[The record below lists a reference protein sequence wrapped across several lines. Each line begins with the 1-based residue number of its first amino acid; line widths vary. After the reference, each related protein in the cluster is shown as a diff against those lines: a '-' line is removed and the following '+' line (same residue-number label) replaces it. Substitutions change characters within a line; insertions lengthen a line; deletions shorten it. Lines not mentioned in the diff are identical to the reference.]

1 MNEKL
6 KILEMVQNGTISPH
20 EGADL
25 LKALEQPQTS
35 HSIKAKDSKRRFL
48 KIKVLSSGG
57 DRVNVQIPLEF
68 ATLALRGTKKANIL
82 QLDKLERMNVDL
94 DTDLIIQMIEDG
106 IVGDIVDI
114 EDADGDIV
122 KIWIE

>member
-6 KILEMVQNGTISPH
+6 KILEMVQNGTISPQ
-20 EGADL
+20 EGAEL
-25 LKALEQPQTS
+25 LKALEQPTGT
-35 HSIKAKDSKRRFL
+35 HSIKTKESKRRFL
-48 KIKVLSSGG
+48 KIKVLSSDG

-82 QLDKLERMNVDL
+82 HLDKLEKMNVDL
-94 DTDLIIQMIEDG
+94 DTDYIIQMIEDG
-106 IVGDIVDI
+106 IIGDIVDI
-114 EDADGDIV
+114 EDAAGDTV